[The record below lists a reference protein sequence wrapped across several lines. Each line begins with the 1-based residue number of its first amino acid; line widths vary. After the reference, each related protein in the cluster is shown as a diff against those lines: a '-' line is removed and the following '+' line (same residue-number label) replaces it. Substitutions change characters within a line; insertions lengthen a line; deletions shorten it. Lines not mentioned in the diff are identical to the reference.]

1 MSKKL
6 LIGLSILGCLG
17 ATLTIASGV
26 KLPFKIVS
34 TATAPVVYPTAAAPT
49 APAPTVPTVV
59 APQPPVQV
67 YIVPVLPGGGYVV
80 GDPLVSPTTQ
90 PVIPLPGKSSIV
102 IPTPIP
108 IPSVSPSGDKKV
120 RYYKR

>member
-6 LIGLSILGCLG
+6 LIGLSILGVLG
-17 ATLTIASGV
+17 AILTVASGV

-34 TATAPVVYPTAAAPT
+34 TATTPVIYPTVAAPT
-49 APAPTVPTVV
+49 PLAPPVV

-67 YIVPVLPGGGYVV
+67 YIVPVLPGSGYIV
-80 GDPLVSPTTQ
+80 GDPLVSPTAQ
-90 PVIPLPGKSSIV
+90 PVVPLPGKSSIV
-102 IPTPIP
+102 IPTPSP